1 MTMRAL
7 TSMLCGLL
15 ALGASGIS
23 AAESAPAATTP
34 AVAAAPLDP
43 RTPVA
48 AVDGA
53 PLTLRQLEDALLERE
68 GADLIEDLVHER
80 LGQTPWIDLKD
91 EDVLLEI
98 AGMRLR
104 RGLLAAQ
111 LLRQK
116 AADVREEL
124 INISVVDQA
133 LKREGVVV
141 GDAEIAA
148 ELTRMRASF
157 DQRMA
162 ARDDGVRMQ
171 FDDYIQQSQ
180 QMPVSEFAR
189 QPGFRMGAGLHIM
202 AERRIRAELTPEM
215 MRAYFE
221 RNRADYD
228 VAEAVDL
235 SLISI
240 PYEKIQIAPGP
251 MVVTEAERRRLFGV
265 LRDIRASIAD
275 GAAFAKAWQLWGR
288 GWDPDAAPDGRIGW
302 IGRDGA
308 RSTKGAKPVPAA
320 AVAAAFAAT
329 GTEPI
334 LLDPIAHDEG
344 VVLLLVHG
352 RRAAKA
358 AEFAAIEDR
367 VRDDIV
373 AAAIEGRTQRLLG
386 ELRGIAQVDYESLP
400 PLIERRAAETGLD
413 AAVPAVAPQ
422 AAAATE

>member
-7 TSMLCGLL
+7 ASMLCGLL
-15 ALGASGIS
+15 ALGASETPT
-23 AAESAPAATTP
+23 AEAPTAETAPAEAT
-34 AVAAAPLDP
+34 APVDP
-43 RTPVA
+43 QAPVA
-48 AVDGA
+48 AVDGV
-53 PLTLRQLEDALLERE
+53 PVTLRQLEDALLERE

-80 LGQTPWIDLKD
+80 LAKTPWLDLKD

-148 ELTRMRASF
+148 ELTRMRVSF

-180 QMPVSEFAR
+180 RMPVSEFAR

-202 AERRIRAELTPEM
+202 AERRIRTELTPEM
-215 MRAYFE
+215 MRSYFD
-221 RNRADYD
+221 RHRANYD

-235 SLISI
+235 SLIAI
-240 PYEKIQIAPGP
+240 PYERIQIAPGP
-251 MVVTEAERRRLFGV
+251 MVVTEVERKRLFGV

-288 GWDPDAAPDGRIGW
+288 GWDPDAAPEGRIGW

-308 RSTKGAKPVPAA
+308 RSAKGAKPVPSA
-320 AVAAAFAAT
+320 AVAAAFAAS

-334 LLDPIAHDEG
+334 LLDPIAHDDG
-344 VVLLLVHG
+344 VALLLVHG

-358 AEFAAIEDR
+358 AEFAAFEDR

-373 AAAIEGRTQRLLG
+373 TAAIEGRTQRLLG
-386 ELRGIAQVDYESLP
+386 ELRGMAQVDYESLP
-400 PLIERRAAETGLD
+400 LLIERRASETGLD
-413 AAVPAVAPQ
+413 AAVPA
-422 AAAATE
+422 AAAEAAPATE